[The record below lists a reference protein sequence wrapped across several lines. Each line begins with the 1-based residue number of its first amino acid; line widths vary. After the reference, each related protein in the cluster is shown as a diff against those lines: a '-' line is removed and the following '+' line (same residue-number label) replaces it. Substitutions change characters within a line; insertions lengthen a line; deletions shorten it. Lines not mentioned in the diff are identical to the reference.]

1 MPEKEKVVTKK
12 FGGMPLRDTLILSF
26 SLLCILAAGA
36 YFTGIYDRLQEDA
49 LVDQKYEAWRQTLT
63 PERQE
68 WENTLQNSIGS
79 YYWPLYKRDRL
90 AGKETCWDYADSKPG
105 LPTVFVIGDSIS
117 LGYTPVVR
125 KNLKGKVNVERVP
138 ENCGKVS
145 HALGSIDK
153 WLGAKHYKLIY
164 FNFGIH
170 DRRTP
175 LATYQKELQA
185 LVQKLKPHADIIV
198 FASSTPLPQ
207 DPSKEMD
214 NLDILEKNRVAREVM
229 KENQIPVDDLYAFV
243 EPNKHEL
250 MEKNDCHFQSAG
262 YVALGNHATE
272 TIKSLLKIDN

>member
-1 MPEKEKVVTKK
+1 MPEQEKVVTKK
-12 FGGMPLRDTLILSF
+12 FGGMPLRETLILSF
-26 SLLCILAAGA
+26 SLICILAAGA

-49 LVDQKYEAWRQTLT
+49 HVDRKYEQWRQTLS
-63 PERQE
+63 PERRE
-68 WENTLQNSIGS
+68 WEKTLENSIGS

-138 ENCGKVS
+138 ENCGKLS
-145 HALGSIDK
+145 HALASVDK
-153 WLGAKHYKLIY
+153 WLGSNHYKLIY

-175 LATYQKELQA
+175 LATYQKELKE
-185 LVQKLKPHADIIV
+185 LVPKLKQHADIVV

-214 NLDILEKNRVAREVM
+214 NLDILEKNQAAKEVM
-229 KENQIPVDDLYAFV
+229 SENQIHVDDLYAFV

-250 MEKNDCHFQSAG
+250 MEANDCHFRSTG

-272 TIKSLLKIDN
+272 TIKSLLKIEN

>member
-1 MPEKEKVVTKK
+1 MPEEEKVVTKK
-12 FGGMPLRDTLILSF
+12 FSGMPLRETLILSF
-26 SLLCILAAGA
+26 SLICILAAGA

-49 LVDQKYEAWRQTLT
+49 LVDRKYEQWRQTLS

-68 WENTLQNSIGS
+68 WEKTLENSIGS

-138 ENCGKVS
+138 ENCGKLS
-145 HALGSIDK
+145 HALASVDK
-153 WLGAKHYKLIY
+153 WLGSNHYKLIY

-175 LATYQKELQA
+175 LATYQKELKE
-185 LVQKLKPHADIIV
+185 LVPKLKQHADIVV
-198 FASSTPLPQ
+198 FASSTPLLQ

-214 NLDILEKNRVAREVM
+214 NLDILEKNQAAKEVM
-229 KENQIPVDDLYAFV
+229 SENQIHVDDLYAFV

-250 MEKNDCHFQSAG
+250 MEANECHFRSTG
-262 YVALGNHATE
+262 YVALGNHDTE
-272 TIKSLLKIDN
+272 TIKSMLKIEN